1 MVACAAVSV
10 QQLSCRD
17 WMQPQSAGCCASVD
31 QLKQQ
36 LLEAVENDNLDE
48 ANDVI
53 VKLEKCGM
61 TKEILEVRDALAA
74 RPAYRSECRAR
85 RKRRIASVVAGTD
98 DAACVR
104 YHDNSPAR
112 NTSRQR
118 GENHRGDESA
128 ICPNGLCKD
137 ADSTYKVGPDMPI
150 VHMSWTPKY

>member
-74 RPAYRSECRAR
+74 RPAYRSEWCALCAPLGPHRT
-85 RKRRIASVVAGTD
+85 IGPPVPLTMSDASAFT
-98 DAACVR
+98 
-104 YHDNSPAR
+104 PP
-112 NTSRQR
+112 
-118 GENHRGDESA
+118 
-128 ICPNGLCKD
+128 ICFFLCISVL
-137 ADSTYKVGPDMPI
+137 ST
-150 VHMSWTPKY
+150 